1 MKKNLKIFLIFLSIG
16 NIFAS
21 GGTIYTRY
29 GVGDLYY
36 YNTAAKLSL
45 GGVGTAILNND
56 LLNLNNPATWGS
68 ITDTKLGLN
77 LITNYSSISSNSS
90 STNFSEVK
98 FSGFQLGLPVER
110 DLGIGFV
117 FGFTPYSTI
126 NYDISNKYLQ
136 GEVNSYIQD
145 FKGAGGLSKIFF
157 GFSTLLPFNFSV
169 GATFEY
175 YTGNSKYE
183 TQIVYDD
190 SSDFTDSYF
199 TSELKYKGLGSTL
212 GFLTPNLSNIF
223 GNEIIKN
230 FRLGLSYEIGTKL
243 NTDSSS
249 YATTSLGKKVFGSKS
264 FKSEIPAKLSAGL
277 YLSLSKFNII
287 LDYVNQPWSEFV
299 QNDKKMLNLKDM
311 NRYSL
316 GIEYDQQVKK
326 FATFWE
332 LVKYRFGLSYE
343 QTQYTFNGEDINQIA
358 VHSGISFPLGTE
370 NSIDLGLMYGIRGT
384 TNNNLLKENIFQATF
399 SINFGELWFVRQDR

>member
-1 MKKNLKIFLIFLSIG
+1 MKKNLKIFLLIISFG

-45 GGVGTAILNND
+45 GSVGTAILSND
-56 LLNLNNPATWGS
+56 LINLNNPAAWGA

-77 LITNYSSISSNSS
+77 LLTNLSSISSEASS
-90 STNFSEVK
+90 ANFSEVK
-98 FSGFQLGLPVER
+98 FAGFQLGMPVER

-117 FGFTPYSTI
+117 FGLTPYSTI
-126 NYDISNKYLQ
+126 NYDISNKFLEGQ
-136 GEVNSYIQD
+136 ENSYIQD
-145 FKGAGGLSKIFF
+145 FKGTGGLSKIFF
-157 GFSTLLPFNFSV
+157 GFSTLLPLNFSF

-175 YTGNSKYE
+175 YTGNSKYD

-190 SSDFTDSYF
+190 SSDFSDSYF
-199 TSELKYKGLGSTL
+199 TSEMKYKGLGSTI
-212 GFLTPNLSNIF
+212 GILTPNLSNVF
-223 GNEIIKN
+223 GSENIKN
-230 FRLGLSYEIGTKL
+230 LRLGLSYEFGSKL

-249 YATTSLGKKVFGSKS
+249 YATTSLGKKIFGSKS

-277 YLSLSKFNII
+277 YLSFSKFNII
-287 LDYVNQPWSEFV
+287 IDYLNQPWSEFT
-299 QNDKKMLNLKDM
+299 QNDNKMENLKDL
-311 NRYSL
+311 NRYSF
-316 GIEYDQQVKK
+316 GVEYDQQVKK

-343 QTQYTFNGEDINQIA
+343 QSQYKFYGEEINQFA

-384 TNNNLLKENIFQATF
+384 TKNSLLKENIFQASF